1 LANHHSRELFIG
13 IMSGTSLD
21 GVDAVLARF
30 DKEKPQL
37 LAHSRVEFDAAL
49 HRGLLSLNHKNDNE
63 LETAQVLSNE
73 LARCYANACSQLLQ
87 SANLAPRD
95 ISAIGCHGQ
104 TVRHRPD
111 LSFTLQ
117 LNNPSLLAEL
127 THISVVA
134 DFRARDVAAGG
145 QGAPL
150 VPAFHSAVFGDKK
163 IHRAV
168 VNIGGISNL
177 TDLPVDGSISGF
189 DCGPGN
195 VLMDAWIQQHHGVP
209 FDRDGAWALGG
220 RVQTELLQKMLAE
233 KYFFLPPPKS
243 TGRDLFSL
251 PWLLQ
256 FLNNDMQPQDV
267 QTTLLALTAQ
277 TIIDAIQRHAAGAKE
292 IFFCGGGARNRTLIQ
307 ALEAALAP
315 AKVRKTDE
323 LGIDAEHVEALAF
336 AWLARQTVNLKTGNV
351 PAVTG
356 ARGERILG
364 GIYPA

>member
-1 LANHHSRELFIG
+1 
-13 IMSGTSLD
+13 MSGTSLD
-21 GVDAVLARF
+21 GVDAVIARF
-30 DKEKPQL
+30 DKEKPRL
-37 LAHSRVEFDAAL
+37 LAHSRVEFDPAL
-49 HRGLLSLNHKNDNE
+49 HRGLLSLNHKNENE

-73 LARCYANACSQLLQ
+73 LARCYANACAQLLQ
-87 SANLAPRD
+87 ATNLTPRD
-95 ISAIGCHGQ
+95 VSAIGCHGQ

-111 LSFTLQ
+111 LGFTLQ
-117 LNNPSLLAEL
+117 LNNPSLLAEM
-127 THISVVA
+127 THIAVVA
-134 DFRARDVAAGG
+134 DFRSRDIAAGG

-150 VPAFHSAVFGDKK
+150 VPAFHAAVFGDKK

-177 TDLPVDGSISGF
+177 TDLPIHGDISGF

-195 VLMDAWIQQHHGVP
+195 VLMDAWIQQHHSVA
-209 FDRDGAWALGG
+209 FDRDGEWALGG
-220 RVQTELLQKMLAE
+220 NVLSELLQKMLAD
-233 KYFFLPPPKS
+233 KYFSVPPPKS
-243 TGRDLFSL
+243 TGRDLFNL

-256 FLNNDMQPQDV
+256 FLANDVRPRDV

-277 TIIDAIQRHAAGAKE
+277 TIVDAVQRHAAGAKE
-292 IFFCGGGARNRTLIQ
+292 IYFCGGGVRNRTLMQ
-307 ALEAALAP
+307 ALEPALAP
-315 AKVRKTDE
+315 AKVCQTDD